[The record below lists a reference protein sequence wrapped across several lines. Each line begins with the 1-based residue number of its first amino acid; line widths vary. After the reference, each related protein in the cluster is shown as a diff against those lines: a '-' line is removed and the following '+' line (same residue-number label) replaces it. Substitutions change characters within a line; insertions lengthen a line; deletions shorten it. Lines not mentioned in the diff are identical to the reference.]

1 MNKATFKNAW
11 PYRDDPMNLP
21 VADVDASVPFYEEM
35 MGFRVVERLDTPHRI
50 VIMER
55 DGLRIG
61 LAENGG
67 DASQDGV
74 AFEVDDIEAAF
85 EELKENGLATA
96 PPGGRDPNGTISAE
110 IGDEEQNDSAWRV
123 FYIVAPDG
131 LCFWIGQR
139 ET

>member
-21 VADVDASVPFYEEM
+21 IADVDASVPFYEEM

-61 LAENGG
+61 LAEN
-67 DASQDGV
+67 
-74 AFEVDDIEAAF
+74 
-85 EELKENGLATA
+85 
-96 PPGGRDPNGTISAE
+96 
-110 IGDEEQNDSAWRV
+110 
-123 FYIVAPDG
+123 
-131 LCFWIGQR
+131 
-139 ET
+139 